1 MLRICLVCDAIDY
14 NLFAGRIW
22 LQNRKSCIC
31 TGMYFNTD
39 YNMLMAGLVLYYF
52 LFRDISGETVFSGV
66 KVTVYKD
73 GMGEKKI
80 LEYNAASKL
89 SRLTSHEAEL
99 IPLMR
104 QGLSV
109 KEIAWHLGISPIQ

>member
-1 MLRICLVCDAIDY
+1 MLRLK
-14 NLFAGRIW
+14 N
-22 LQNRKSCIC
+22 
-31 TGMYFNTD
+31 
-39 YNMLMAGLVLYYF
+39 GLVLYYF
-52 LFRDISGETVFSGV
+52 LLRDISGETVFSGV